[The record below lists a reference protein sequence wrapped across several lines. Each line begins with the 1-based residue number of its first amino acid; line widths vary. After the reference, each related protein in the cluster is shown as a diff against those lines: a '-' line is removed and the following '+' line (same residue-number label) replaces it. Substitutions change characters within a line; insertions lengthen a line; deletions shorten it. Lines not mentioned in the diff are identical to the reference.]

1 MKYLKRFES
10 VRFDDNII
18 SSLKD
23 IFKDLSDDIFDVY
36 IEEKSFFGDK
46 DSTLTISIYKNSS
59 GKENAAAEDIYLY
72 EIKDYIKRSIE
83 YLRSE
88 GLELI
93 TVIPYGCSKNSF
105 IGRRAEDVENWNPDD
120 IVMAMNIFF
129 K

>member
-10 VRFDDNII
+10 VIDDNII

-36 IEEKSFFGDK
+36 IEYKTFFDNN
-46 DSTLTISIYKNSS
+46 LFLIISIYKNSS
-59 GKENAAAEDIYLY
+59 GKENAPAEDIYLY

-88 GLELI
+88 GLELS
-93 TVIPYGCSKNSF
+93 TVIPYGSRNSF
-105 IGRRAEDVENWNPDD
+105 IGRREEDVENWNPDD
-120 IVMAMNIFF
+120 IVIAMNVYF
-129 K
+129 KEI